1 MKKSVF
7 LLALC
12 LISVYLNAQ
21 NKFRAKN
28 KKGCVVIYNNNHVLD
43 TIYPLRKDDYQIKI
57 VDNRIFEV
65 DRMSPIPGEFVRYYF
80 INEFG
85 NTNSNTN
92 NGLEVIHHLSICT
105 RGCIAAKEFSSFKIR
120 LLAKHIAWQVR
131 RDGKIIKGKISYN
144 DFSTMKTF
152 KFPEEICGVPSTY
165 DM

>member
-21 NKFRAKN
+21 NNFRAKN
-28 KKGCVVIYNNNHVLD
+28 KKEYAVIYNNNHVLD

-57 VDNRIFEV
+57 VDNRIFEL
-65 DRMSPIPGEFVRYYF
+65 DIMSQIPGEFVLHYF

-85 NTNSNTN
+85 STD
-92 NGLEVIHHLSICT
+92 NGLKVIHSLSICT

-131 RDGKIIKGKISYN
+131 RDGKIIKGKISYD

-152 KFPEEICGVPSTY
+152 KFPEKMCGVHSTY